1 MQLFNINDF
10 FFISDCVEDSEDDN
24 LNDNSGLTAIIA
36 ELETVGGKNW
46 PIFFFLQKNFHTF
59 IFNSAVYLNHL
70 CHLF

>member
-46 PIFFFLQKNFHTF
+46 CIFFFYKRIF
-59 IFNSAVYLNHL
+59 I
-70 CHLF
+70 HLFLIVLYI